1 MSHAPPSSGDL
12 RTEWSKPAI
21 FGAVL
26 AVIGS
31 ATVWLVAGLFL
42 SAIAAVCGHVARYET
57 KAFPLRGRRLAT
69 FSLWLSYATMLFFP
83 VLMVIAAL
91 TVPALGKWKADPE
104 TRFRAESRAHAS
116 SLFVACEAYARAN
129 RDHYPGNWDDLAGRY
144 LPADDLADL
153 LRSPWPG
160 GKEIA
165 FELVPHDRPVLAAI
179 ADSVVVIQQLAP
191 SGAPEIA
198 VVYANGRVASLHNPD
213 YEAP

>member
-1 MSHAPPSSGDL
+1 MSQSRTASGDYP
-12 RTEWSKPAI
+12 TEWSKPAI

-31 ATVWLVAGLFL
+31 ATVWLVAGLFI

-57 KAFPLRGRRLAT
+57 SVRPLRGRRLAT

-83 VLMVIAAL
+83 VLAVAAAL
-91 TVPALGKWKADPE
+91 SVPALGKWKADQE
-104 TRFRAESRAHAS
+104 TRYRSESRSHAS

-129 RDHYPGNWDDLAGRY
+129 RDRYPAGWEDLSGRY
-144 LPADDLADL
+144 LPADELAEL

-160 GKEIA
+160 GAEVA

-191 SGAPEIA
+191 PGAPEIV

-213 YEAP
+213 YESP